1 MCKKNLRQLFL
12 KYTFAERIGEGMMSS
27 EVMSKEEESNVT
39 VSKEAGVD
47 ASKEANVPVSEEAGV
62 AANEEANAPVSDNK
76 EKNQICSKCGAVNS
90 DKEVICERKSDAP
103 SVIPFKDELIAATKE
118 FAVGCYRD
126 SSPLLTIILIL
137 GVVVLFKGIFGKSFE
152 GVSYLNFSASDFHK
166 VSFSVLS
173 EEMTRLYAVIVSF
186 WVFLVFVFPFQLF
199 IKGSRTIIR
208 ASVSTAFVPA
218 LVSTIALMIIG
229 FQIHLGSIEPSDEFN
244 DTLALLGY
252 LALVNWFSTLLV
264 AIVSVHSILSG
275 DRKMGKVVCAS
286 LVIWMFVFIGL
297 CCWLGIDSAVRRF
310 YVVSGVA
317 VVLAFLV
324 RILTGR
330 ETVGSKKEIILFFLV
345 YAVPT
350 SCVVWLIDLHGIA
363 EIWEY
368 VKLKTEGVFGQ
379 G

>member
-1 MCKKNLRQLFL
+1 
-12 KYTFAERIGEGMMSS
+12 MSS
-27 EVMSKEEESNVT
+27 EVMSKEEESNVP

-47 ASKEANVPVSEEAGV
+47 ASKEANVADNQETNV
-62 AANEEANAPVSDNK
+62 PVSDNK
-76 EKNQICSKCGAVNS
+76 EKKQICSKCGAVNS
-90 DKEVICERKSDAP
+90 DKEVICERKPDAP
-103 SVIPFKDELIAATKE
+103 SVMPFKDELIAATKE

-126 SSPLLTIILIL
+126 SSPLLTIICIL
-137 GVVVLFKGIFGKSFE
+137 GAVVLFKGIFGMSFE
-152 GVSYLNFSASDFHK
+152 GLGYLNFSASDFQK

-186 WVFLVFVFPFQLF
+186 WVFLIFVFPFQLF

-229 FQIHLGSIEPSDEFN
+229 FQIHLGSIESSDELN

-275 DRKMGKVVCAS
+275 DRKMGTVVCVS
-286 LVIWMFVFIGL
+286 LVVWTFVFIGL
-297 CCWLGIDSAVRRF
+297 CWWLGIDPAVRGF

-317 VVLAFLV
+317 VVLAFLA

-368 VKLKTEGVFGQ
+368 VKLKTERVLG
-379 G
+379 

>member
-1 MCKKNLRQLFL
+1 
-12 KYTFAERIGEGMMSS
+12 MSS
-27 EVMSKEEESNVT
+27 EVMSKEEESNVP

-62 AANEEANAPVSDNK
+62 DASEESNVPVSKEAGVAASEEANVPVSDNK
-76 EKNQICSKCGAVNS
+76 EKKQICSKCGAVNS
-90 DKEVICERKSDAP
+90 DKEVICERKPDAP
-103 SVIPFKDELIAATKE
+103 SVMPFKDELIAATKE

-126 SSPLLTIILIL
+126 SSPLLTIICIL
-137 GVVVLFKGIFGKSFE
+137 GVVVLFKGISGMSFE
-152 GVSYLNFSASDFHK
+152 GVSYLNFSASDFQK

-186 WVFLVFVFPFQLF
+186 WVFLVFVFPVPLF
-199 IKGSRTIIR
+199 IKGSRTIFR

-218 LVSTIALMIIG
+218 LVSTIALIIIG
-229 FQIHLGSIEPSDEFN
+229 FQIHLGSIESSDEVN

-275 DRKMGKVVCAS
+275 DRKMVG
-286 LVIWMFVFIGL
+286 VICISGAAWLFVFIVL
-297 CCWLGIDSAVRRF
+297 CYWLGIEHAVERF
-310 YVVSGVA
+310 YVVSGVS
-317 VVLAFLV
+317 VVLAFLI

-330 ETVGSKKEIILFFLV
+330 ETVGSKKETFLFFLV

-368 VKLKTEGVFGQ
+368 VKLKTEGMLGQ